1 LRSIDTRSDGLE
13 DHVAM
18 SIGTRLPPG
27 VDVEALKQRMLAW
40 SGEADVAFPYHEP
53 PFRAE
58 KNTPV
63 VRALLR
69 SIRAAGGSPRFKLK
83 TGTSDMNVVGP
94 AWGCP
99 IVAYG
104 PGNSSLDHTP
114 HERIRLDAF
123 RRGGDVLT
131 KALGEL

>member
-1 LRSIDTRSDGLE
+1 
-13 DHVAM
+13 M
-18 SIGTRLPPG
+18 SIGLRLPLG
-27 VDVEALKQRMLAW
+27 VDIEALKQRMLDWRGDA
-40 SGEADVAFPYHEP
+40 AVAFPYHEP

-69 SIRAAGGSPRFKLK
+69 SIRAAGGRPRFKLK

-114 HERIRLDAF
+114 RESIRLDELSRAV
-123 RRGGDVLT
+123 DVLA
-131 KALGEL
+131 KALGELGRAQPEP